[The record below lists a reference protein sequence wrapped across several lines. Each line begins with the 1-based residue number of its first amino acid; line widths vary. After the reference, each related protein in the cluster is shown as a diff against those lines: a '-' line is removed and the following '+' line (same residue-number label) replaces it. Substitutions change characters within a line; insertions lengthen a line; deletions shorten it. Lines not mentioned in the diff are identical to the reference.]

1 MKETGRENQRK
12 VIAMAG
18 KGGTGKTTLTAI
30 MAKLLS
36 QGGYNLLAV
45 DADPPISLTYALG
58 AEPKNTLGELRTRLI
73 EDPREKRE
81 IGDRH
86 IREVIRKEAVLNHG
100 GVDLLILGQAEGPG
114 CFCGVNELLKFGIES
129 LAQQYDI
136 TLIDCEAGI
145 EQINRRV
152 ISRLDTLILVSDA
165 TLKGLRTAVYLR
177 DIAEKHGVDKEYR
190 VGLVLNRVV
199 SGAADLREKAR
210 EMGLDLLGL
219 IPADDRVAEFD
230 RLGRPTVLLPEDSP
244 SVLAVQEI
252 LSRLGLP
259 ADSREK
265 QPIR

>member
-1 MKETGRENQRK
+1 MEKPGEENQRK
-12 VIAMAG
+12 VIALAG

-30 MAKLLS
+30 MAKLLA
-36 QGGYNLLAV
+36 QKGCHLLAV

-58 AEPKNTLGELRTRLI
+58 AEPKNTLGELRKRLI

-86 IREVIRKEAVLNHG
+86 IREVIRQEAVIHLG

-152 ISRLDTLILVSDA
+152 ISRLDTLLLVSDA

-177 DIAEKHGVDKEYR
+177 DIAEKHGVEKEYR
-190 VGLVLNRVV
+190 VGLVLNRVPG
-199 SGAADLREKAR
+199 GAADLQEQAQAL
-210 EMGLDLLGL
+210 GLDLLGL
-219 IPADDRVAEFD
+219 IPTDDRVAEFD

-244 SVLAVQEI
+244 SVLAVRD
-252 LSRLGLP
+252 LLTRLDLP
-259 ADSREK
+259 AGSRT
-265 QPIR
+265 

>member
-1 MKETGRENQRK
+1 MKTSRKENQSK

-36 QGGYNLLAV
+36 QSRTNLLAV

-58 AEPKNTLGELRTRLI
+58 AEPKNTLGELRARLI
-73 EDPREKRE
+73 EDPRERRE

-86 IREVIRKEAVLNHG
+86 IREVIRKEAVIHHG

-129 LAQQYDI
+129 LAQQYEI

-165 TLKGLRTAVYLR
+165 TLKGLRTAAYLR
-177 DIAEKHGVDKEYR
+177 DIAEKHGVEKEYR

-199 SGAADLREKAR
+199 DSAADLQQKAL
-210 EMGLDLLGL
+210 ELGFDLLGL
-219 IPADDRVAEFD
+219 IPADDRVADFD
-230 RLGRPTVLLPEDSP
+230 RLGRPTVFLPEDSP

-259 ADSREK
+259 ATGGE
-265 QPIR
+265 